1 MPFAGLK
8 FVERLG
14 MYAGKVSTK
23 LHYNFY
29 PKLYVSAMA
38 DIGFIETDIEQIDK
52 IKMLFGYG
60 AKLGYD
66 SFIGPIEF
74 SLMSSNIDTSI
85 SGYINIGF
93 WF

>member
-1 MPFAGLK
+1 
-8 FVERLG
+8 
-14 MYAGKVSTK
+14 
-23 LHYNFY
+23 
-29 PKLYVSAMA
+29 MA
-38 DIGFIETDIEQIDK
+38 DIGFIETSLENIDE

-74 SLMSSNIDTSI
+74 SLMSSNIDTPI